1 MAQTLALDGVQAT
14 GGELASPEQRSGLL
28 SARALLSLSS
38 ALVVCILVV
47 LAVRYL
53 RGPGPI
59 AALWGASGVA
69 VAGWLN
75 GPRGREFDL
84 AYGLLVTASFAIGG
98 FLVGNT
104 AYQAFVLTLASMI
117 EVSAAV
123 WMIRRFTPVASAP
136 SLLGIMKFLLAAPV
150 IAPFLS
156 GVVAAAAIAPDAH
169 RPFLDIFLCWQLGH
183 GLGLAVI
190 GPLGMQLARGRA
202 TRPPKLATLVEGG
215 VILGAVAAVSFI
227 VFFGDH
233 RPIGFLSVPLILL
246 AAVRLRLPGASLAL
260 AIVTVVA
267 ITGTLYGGGVT
278 HAAFPETLQQKIQVI
293 QLYLVFSAVPALP
306 VAALLDER
314 DRLAERARA
323 GQAAAE
329 AASLGKSRLLA
340 NVSHEIKSPVAGII
354 GIGELWS
361 AGRLGPVTPMQQEMA
376 EMLVRTARQVEAL
389 AYDLLDV
396 SQAEAGSVAVRLA
409 PVELWALLE
418 DVRRTVSMKPEA
430 QPLRIVVERGPED
443 LRAMADSVRLTQVVT
458 NLAVNAVKYGG
469 SGGIVIL
476 KLERPSHDR
485 VRISVIDKGPGIP
498 YERQGELFE
507 PFNRLGM
514 EKTAIE
520 GNGIGLTLARRL
532 TELQGG
538 AIGFDSRPGEGSRFW
553 IDLPTA

>member
-1 MAQTLALDGVQAT
+1 MAQTMALDGGTTT
-14 GGELASPEQRSGLL
+14 GGELAPTEPRSGLA
-28 SARALLSLSS
+28 SARALLSLAS
-38 ALVVCILVV
+38 ALIVCILAV

-53 RGPGPI
+53 RGPGPV

-84 AYGLLVTASFAIGG
+84 AYGLLVTAAFAISG
-98 FLVGNT
+98 FLIGNN
-104 AYQAFVLTLASMI
+104 AYDVFVLTLASVI
-117 EVSAAV
+117 EVGAAV
-123 WMIRRFTPVASAP
+123 WLIRRFTPATAP

-150 IAPFLS
+150 IAPFVS
-156 GVVAAAAIAPDAH
+156 GLVAAAAIAPGSH
-169 RPFLDIFLCWQLGH
+169 RSFLDLLICWQLGH

-190 GPLGMQLARGRA
+190 GPLGMQLARGRLSHL
-202 TRPPKLATLVEGG
+202 PKLATLIEGAI
-215 VILGAVAAVSFI
+215 ILGACAVVSFL

-246 AAVRLRLPGASLAL
+246 AAVRLRLPGASFAL
-260 AIVTVVA
+260 LIVTVIA
-267 ITGTLYGGGVT
+267 ITGTLYGGAVA
-278 HAAFPETLQQKIQVI
+278 HPEFPETLEQKIRVM

-323 GQAAAE
+323 GQRAAE

-361 AGRLGPVTPMQQEMA
+361 AGRLGPVNPMQQEMA

-418 DVRRTVSMKPEA
+418 DVRRTVAMKPEA
-430 QPLRIVVERGPED
+430 QALRIVVERGPED
-443 LRAMADSVRLTQVVT
+443 VRAMADSVRLTQVVT

-476 KLERPSHDR
+476 KLERPAQDR
-485 VRISVIDKGPGIP
+485 VRLVVIDKGPGIP
-498 YERQGELFE
+498 YEKQGELFE

-514 EKTAIE
+514 EKTTIE
-520 GNGIGLTLARRL
+520 GNGIGLTLAKRL

-553 IDLPTA
+553 VDLPTAA